1 MHASVEDQA
10 VIMIIYV
17 CISAS
22 RERIGEEDGRVV
34 EGGND
39 RLPHPPTHQSR
50 LPREIHDKFA
60 GKSREVRA
68 HPLIQHLTLIP
79 NHLGHQPDI
88 QGIFLF
94 L

>member
-1 MHASVEDQA
+1 MTEFIDRMQILMHASVKNPT
-10 VIMIIYV
+10 VITVKWYV
-17 CISAS
+17 RISAS

-68 HPLIQHLTLIP
+68 
-79 NHLGHQPDI
+79 
-88 QGIFLF
+88 
-94 L
+94 